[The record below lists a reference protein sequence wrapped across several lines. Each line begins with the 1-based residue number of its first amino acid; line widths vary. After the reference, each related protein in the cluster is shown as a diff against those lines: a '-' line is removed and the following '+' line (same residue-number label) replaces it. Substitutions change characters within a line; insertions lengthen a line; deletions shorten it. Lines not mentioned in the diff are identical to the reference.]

1 MTADTYLLRG
11 KRWMERLRAD
21 PRLRRWAPA
30 LARLALGFLL
40 SGGGLLHRAQPFAVG
55 LISALDGSRALMAAL
70 GSIAG
75 YRIYWGS
82 GGDQGVVWSVL
93 TLITVLIL
101 NRTGLPKKSAL
112 LVPAFCGLWA
122 AVSGLVFLLLGDD
135 TATVVYLARIV
146 LAFGSSLL
154 MRRMLRQKHP
164 ACIWTFQA
172 ILVLALT
179 QAVPLK
185 WLNPGIMLS
194 GAMAASGAFP
204 AAALGGLALDLSR
217 VTPVPMTGIL
227 CAACF
232 ARLVPG
238 LEGRK
243 RYFLPAGAYLLLSAL
258 WGRVDPAP
266 VPALLAGGL
275 LSALLPRKT
284 DTRRRRGHT
293 GTAQVRLETAAEAL
307 NQCRQLILE
316 TEEVPIDEE
325 ALLARTKERAC
336 GSCPNRK
343 NCRIPD
349 ALPREL
355 LHRPLTENTDLP
367 FTCRK
372 SGRMALELRRS
383 QEQYRFLS
391 AQLERRREYRSAV
404 QQQYG
409 FLSAYLRS
417 LSDTL
422 PQSAKIP
429 RRRFRPAAAVAA
441 VSREADNGDKCL
453 HFYGPGC
460 SYYLLLCDG
469 MGTGIGASQEGRT
482 AAEILKRLLT
492 AGFPAGDALDSLNS
506 LLTLRGLAGA
516 VSVDLAQ
523 VQLDTGKVILHKWG
537 AAPSLLLKT
546 AGAEKIGT
554 AGPPPGIG
562 VTDTRKTAQRL
573 SLRHG
578 EALILLS
585 DGVDGE
591 EARRWAVID
600 PEQLPGEMAAKLLE
614 VGAADSKDDATVAVL
629 RLYPENLST

>member
-1 MTADTYLLRG
+1 MGTGTG
-11 KRWMERLRAD
+11 KYSPGLY
-21 PRLRRWAPA
+21 PQ
-30 LARLALGFLL
+30 
-40 SGGGLLHRAQPFAVG
+40 GLLHRAQPFGACLV
-55 LISALDGSRALMAAL
+55 SALGGTRAAAAAL
-70 GSIAG
+70 CSILG
-75 YRIYWGS
+75 YRVYWGS
-82 GGDQGVVWSVL
+82 GGNQGVVWTVL
-93 TLITVLIL
+93 TLATVLIL
-101 NRTGLPKKSAL
+101 DKTGLPKKSAL
-112 LVPAFCGLWA
+112 LIPAFCGLWA
-122 AVSGLVFLLLGDD
+122 AVTGLVFLILGDD
-135 TATVVYLARIV
+135 TPTVVYLVRIG
-146 LAFGSSLL
+146 LAFGTSLL

-164 ACIWTFQA
+164 ACVWVFQG

-185 WLNPGIMLS
+185 WMNPGIMLS

-204 AAALGGLALDLSR
+204 AAALGGLALDLAR
-217 VTPVPMTGIL
+217 VTPAPMTGIL

-243 RYFLPAGAYLLLSAL
+243 RYFLPAGAYLMLAVL
-258 WGRVDPAP
+258 WGRVDPPP

-293 GTAQVRLETAAEAL
+293 GAAQVRLETAAEAL

-316 TEEVPIDEE
+316 TEDIPIDEE

-343 NCRIPD
+343 NCHVPD
-349 ALPREL
+349 CLPRDL

-383 QEQYRFLS
+383 QEQYRSLT

-417 LSDTL
+417 LADTL
-422 PQSAKIP
+422 PRSARIP
-429 RRRFRPAAAVAA
+429 HRRFRPAAAVAA
-441 VSREADNGDKCL
+441 VSREPENGDKCL
-453 HFYGPGC
+453 QFYGPGC

-469 MGTGIGASQEGRT
+469 MGTGIGAAQEGRT
-482 AAEILKRLLT
+482 AAEILKRMVC
-492 AGFPAGDALDSLNS
+492 AGFPAGDALESLNS
-506 LLTLRGLAGA
+506 LLTLRGMAGA
-516 VSVDLAQ
+516 VTVDLAQ
-523 VQLDTGKVILHKWG
+523 VQLDTGKAILYKWG
-537 AAPSLLLKT
+537 AAPSLLLKGGGT
-546 AGAEKIGT
+546 EKIGT